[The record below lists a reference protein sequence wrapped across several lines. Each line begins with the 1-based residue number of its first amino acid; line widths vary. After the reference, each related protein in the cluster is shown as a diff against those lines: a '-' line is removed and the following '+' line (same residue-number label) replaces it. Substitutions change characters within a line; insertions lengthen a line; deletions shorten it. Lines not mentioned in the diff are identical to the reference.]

1 MPATPQR
8 VLPVNVVQAL
18 RPGFFHET
26 AIDKR
31 PVEGPVAVHE
41 LGVDGD
47 RQIDSSHGGPDQ
59 AVYAYA
65 DEDAAWWA
73 AELGRDVPP
82 GLFGE
87 NLRLRGVDV
96 SGARIGERWRIG
108 DVLLE
113 VRMPRTPCQ
122 NLSLRVGIEGFHMR
136 FNRAGRVGA
145 LLRVVEPGTLTA
157 GDEVELVSRPEHDVT
172 VSLLA
177 TGADAV
183 HMRGLL
189 ESGVPLA
196 RKVKGKAERVVARAE
211 RQAGIQQ

>member
-1 MPATPQR
+1 MTDTPPR
-8 VLPVNVVQAL
+8 VLTVNVVHAL
-18 RPGFFHET
+18 RPGFFHDT

-73 AELGRDVPP
+73 EELGRDVPP

-136 FNRAGRVGA
+136 FNAAGRVGA

-196 RKVKGKAERVVARAE
+196 RKVRGKAERVVARAE